1 MGKLGLNFVAV
12 EEMMRFCSAAAA
24 AVATVA
30 TVAARTTGAGSRS
43 VVGMGG
49 ALRTISST
57 AGPADG
63 MVGRSTLEHILWTL
77 DEMEREDAASATS
90 SSQSAPRRGKAAS
103 FSPSYSPSAS
113 TQFGSASTPSYTT
126 SSTPGSSS
134 FDLASLRESPVAS
147 TYSVQLNSFSF
158 HLVDRDMVHKPD
170 VDADVDVDRP
180 QDSLDHLLTRLQQQ

>member
-1 MGKLGLNFVAV
+1 MG
-12 EEMMRFCSAAAA
+12 
-24 AVATVA
+24 
-30 TVAARTTGAGSRS
+30 

-90 SSQSAPRRGKAAS
+90 SSQSAPRRGKAPS
-103 FSPSYSPSAS
+103 FSPSAS

>member
-1 MGKLGLNFVAV
+1 
-12 EEMMRFCSAAAA
+12 
-24 AVATVA
+24 
-30 TVAARTTGAGSRS
+30 
-43 VVGMGG
+43 
-49 ALRTISST
+49 
-57 AGPADG
+57 

-126 SSTPGSSS
+126 SSTPGSS
-134 FDLASLRESPVAS
+134 PVAS